1 MNPIYK
7 TQILQGHGRPIKN
20 IKFSTDGTQIY
31 SASADRKVIRW
42 DYQANSKA
50 SFTFTHQASVNVICI
65 SPDNKTMLTG
75 DSTGCIYIW
84 DIDHTSLI
92 KKIEFDPC
100 LNVRSIEISTD
111 NVYAIVTL
119 AARTKNSKS
128 LVNAYLMST
137 LTLPQS
143 EEEGKVPPTPIKTF
157 ECTELST
164 KFVQAKFTN
173 YNKSLLISREDGG
186 LEMINF
192 ENGNVISCNK
202 FHDDI
207 ILDFDVSFE
216 NGIILTSSKDGY
228 LSLINL
234 NTFQLVRKFHPENP
248 TRNLNACVIS
258 VIDNPYYN
266 MPTVSSNVISVDNLF
281 DLTEDINT
289 LLSTASS
296 PNNQSKFGK
305 GKEIILAI
313 ASGGQDSKFVTTTNQ
328 KEGGFDILIYNA
340 MNGELLASFLD
351 HFGPVN
357 SLAVHD
363 KTLASGAE
371 DATVRIH
378 KIDHYLFDKK

>member
-7 TQILQGHGRPIKN
+7 TQILQGHARPIKD
-20 IKFSTDGTQIY
+20 IKFSTDGKEIY

-42 DYQANSKA
+42 DYQERKPK
-50 SFTFTHQASVNVICI
+50 FTYTHQASVNVISI
-65 SPDNKTMLTG
+65 SSSNKTMLTG

-84 DIDHTSLI
+84 DLEENSLI
-92 KKIEFDPC
+92 KKIEYDPC

-111 NVYAIVTL
+111 NNYSLVTL

-128 LVNAYLMST
+128 FVNAYLMSS
-137 LTLPQS
+137 LLDKGES
-143 EEEGKVPPTPIKTF
+143 SVKAPPEPFKTI
-157 ECTELST
+157 ECADQTT

-173 YNKSLLISREDGG
+173 YNKSILISREDGG

-192 ENGNVISCNK
+192 ENGHLISSNK

-207 ILDFDVSFE
+207 ILDFDVNFE
-216 NGIILTSSKDGY
+216 NGIIITASKDGY
-228 LSLINL
+228 LCLINL

-248 TRNLNACVIS
+248 TRNLNACIIS
-258 VIDNPYYN
+258 VIKNPYYN
-266 MPTVSSNVISVDNLF
+266 MPNVSSNVISLDNLF
-281 DLTEDINT
+281 DLNDDIND
-289 LLSTASS
+289 LLSCASNS
-296 PNNQSKFGK
+296 NNQAKFGK
-305 GKEIILAI
+305 GREIILAI

-328 KEGGFDILIYNA
+328 KEGGFDILIYND
-340 MNGELLASFLD
+340 MNGELLASFNE

-357 SLAVHD
+357 SLSCYD

-378 KIDHYLFDKK
+378 KIDHYLFEKKT